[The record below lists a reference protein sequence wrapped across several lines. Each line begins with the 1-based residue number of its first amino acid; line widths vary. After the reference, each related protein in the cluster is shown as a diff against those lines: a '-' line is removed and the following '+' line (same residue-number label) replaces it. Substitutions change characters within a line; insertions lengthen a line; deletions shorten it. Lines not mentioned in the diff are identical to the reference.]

1 MFRKLIE
8 GIKKYVEHNH
18 NFANA
23 GDVRSC
29 AFTVGVVEGY
39 ADVIQS
45 MGHKVNRYTRND
57 NDCDR
62 IKCIEIDGVALVK
75 DSKIDY
81 DGYAELMKK

>member
-57 NDCDR
+57 NGGDR
-62 IKCIEIDGVALVK
+62 ISDLKIDDVALVK
-75 DSKIDY
+75 DSAIDY
-81 DGYAELMKK
+81 DGYNALLEK